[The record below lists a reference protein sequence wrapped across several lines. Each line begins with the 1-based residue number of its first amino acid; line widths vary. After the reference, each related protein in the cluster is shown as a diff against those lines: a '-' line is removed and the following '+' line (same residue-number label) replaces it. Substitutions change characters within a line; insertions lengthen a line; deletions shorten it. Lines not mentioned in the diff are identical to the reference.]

1 MNDQELQ
8 EKYVLYQI
16 LSQTLETLKQ
26 QVQLLENQK
35 MDIQITRDALND
47 VGKLKGEN
55 EIMIPLGSGCYA
67 KGRILDGNSF
77 LVNIGSGVVIG
88 KDSKEMQAFLD
99 AKQNELDDA
108 GRQVTDE
115 IAKANQKLD
124 ELSVEIQ
131 HFMSRKSQEK
141 PKA

>member
-35 MDIQITRDALND
+35 MDIQITKETLKD

-55 EIMIPLGSGCYA
+55 EIMIPLGSGCYVNG
-67 KGRILDGNSF
+67 KILDGNSF
-77 LVNIGSGVVIG
+77 LVNIGSGVVIT

-99 AKQNELDDA
+99 AKQKELEDA
-108 GRQVTDE
+108 GVQVAGE
-115 IAKANQKLD
+115 MAKANQKLD

-141 PKA
+141 PRA